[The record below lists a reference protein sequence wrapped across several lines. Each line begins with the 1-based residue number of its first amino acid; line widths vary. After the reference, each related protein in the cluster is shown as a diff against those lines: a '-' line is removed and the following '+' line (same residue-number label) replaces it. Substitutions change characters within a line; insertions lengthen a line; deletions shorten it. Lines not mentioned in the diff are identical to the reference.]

1 MKRSSNNKTTAM
13 TQAEHVRWPTRL
25 VAYSVVWLM
34 LVQTSFVAA
43 QSATVANS
51 AGGSHIIQ
59 APNNVPIVNIAK
71 PNDKGV
77 SHNQY
82 QKFNIDKQGLILNNA
97 KAPTATQLAGFI
109 NANPNLHNNPAATLI
124 INEVIGANRSMLQG
138 YAEIA
143 GQQAG
148 LVIANPYGITCNG
161 CGFINTPR
169 LTLSTGT
176 PNFNNGDLSGF
187 TVNGGSVVIQG
198 LGLNANN
205 VSQFDIIS
213 RSLELN
219 AKLYAQNL
227 NIILGRNEVGY
238 TDLSATALAASG
250 NTPLFALDSSALGG
264 MYANAIRLIG
274 TEAGVGVRALGDVAS
289 HAGQLQ
295 LSADG
300 KIQLNQVYAKQLA
313 QINSISA
320 GIELNNEVR
329 SDGDLSLNAAG
340 QLSNKSL
347 ITAANNITINSQTLE
362 QQGTIAAAINS
373 DYQISGDGRLAIT
386 NSGQINN
393 RGRLISGGATQLN
406 FGNLANQNNGSIHS
420 AASLNLFGN
429 NMSNVGALY
438 AQGNVL
444 VQLTGS
450 ISNSGDI
457 QTAANLML
465 TANSLNNSQGTVSV
479 AGQVFDLN
487 LVGGLSN
494 GAGLI
499 STQAANSRISASQI
513 NNQQGRIEH
522 GDNGRLT
529 ISSTAAGI
537 DNRAGRIQS
546 NSRLHLSQTESQ
558 TLDNSLGILAA
569 DQLSLEAGAIKNSSG
584 LIEAQTLAIKAKT
597 LVNDRHQ
604 GSEQTASI
612 SALSSAENG
621 LVIELSGDLSNTAV
635 LQSNAASASVKANNI
650 TNSGDIIHLGKG
662 RLQLSATQNNRNSG
676 LIIGTGELDLSQ
688 AELDNRQGKII
699 SQKAVL
705 AGGGSSAANLT
716 INSWAGLNN
725 SAGLIRSEGGLQ
737 IKAAALHNQGGE
749 ITGLSSQQQSLQITA
764 GLDNQQGVI
773 QTNAVA
779 FSLSAAS
786 LNNTQ
791 GKITHAGSGEWTLLL
806 SNASGVLNNKQGQL
820 QGNGRLTIR
829 AGRSADNAGQTINNQ
844 QGLIVASH
852 IDSKSAS
859 LDNRGGI
866 IESQTLYLDIVGT
879 LHNSSVIVD
888 DESKG
893 GLIAALSSL
902 VDSLQLKVSELID
915 NQGSLQ
921 SNAENLSLS
930 AKTINNQGKIIH
942 AGQGQLSLSASENLT
957 NAGEISSAGKISISG
972 SNLNNQGGKLYN
984 SNNQSIIIDVAGLV
998 NNDAALIESAGALNL
1013 KAAGLTNKQGKI
1025 SAIGLADSSIS
1036 TSGDLVNGQG
1046 GLIQSNANIFTV
1058 TVKRLG
1064 NQGGVILH
1072 AGEQKLIIASQ
1083 GELNNNGGEILA
1095 NNKLQLLAG
1104 NSALKQKIHNR
1115 DGSIQANEL
1124 SLTALELNNQGGK
1137 VEANKLAITTQADVN
1152 NGRSDSGKLGLLSAL
1167 GSAVDSLV
1175 LAISGKLNNSEGTLQ
1190 TNAES
1195 LDLAA
1200 TEIHNSGN
1208 IIHAGSGRLS
1218 IGSAEQNIQQLN
1230 NQGSIKTNG
1239 QLELY
1244 ANKVDNSGGKLIS
1257 EKDQQLSVAQQ
1268 LNNND
1273 GLIESIGSLNIEA
1286 QSLSNQAGEI
1296 KALGAANSQVVIAAS
1311 LDNSAGGK
1319 IQSNAAS
1326 LSVVAGTLNNAG
1338 GEIEHAGDS
1347 ALSLISKN
1355 GGINND
1361 AGSIKT
1367 NASLVMQSGAANKQA
1382 LSNKAGVIT
1391 AAGLSLQS
1399 GQLDNQAGTIEANSA
1414 EIIVQGDLNNGLG
1427 ANNKSGIINI
1437 LATAFDSLKLTVSQL
1452 LNNGDGTIKSNS
1464 ETYSISAGSIK
1475 NAGIIGHAGGGTL
1488 NVKTNGELN
1497 NKNGEILSLGS
1508 INLGGTSNA
1517 GLASLNNQGGSILAG
1532 AGLSLNSV
1540 GLIANQAGA
1549 LESKTGFMLN
1559 ALSIDNS
1566 NGRLVS
1572 ESGGSDAVTL
1582 SAGFINTEGLLSVKS
1597 NVFSLNA
1604 ASLNNHDGVI
1614 IHANS
1619 NGRLNLNIARIDNT
1633 RTASKSEDFG
1643 LIVATGSAYFNAFN
1657 QITNSGYIQA
1667 GHLEFTNR
1675 QGSISNL
1682 ATGRL
1687 IATGPNSLVITTKDF
1702 DNDNGTVHS
1711 YGALTATIQ
1720 SLDNQGVFQ
1729 SQGNAVISLNS
1740 LSGEGVINSGKD
1752 LDFSYLGDDYTHRSG
1767 VVFSAA
1773 GNLTINNLD
1782 YTFSNEGQINSGGD
1796 IIINAKNL
1804 NNGSSQTQASSPA
1817 VIAAGKKLS
1826 LNIDGTIN
1834 NYQHA
1839 KLSGDGGLQLAAAS
1853 LSNLGIIA
1861 SGADAE
1867 LKVATIN
1874 NKNTLFAAG
1883 KLDVFSRNS
1892 FTNNTGANVYALGDI
1907 SFYGQDE
1914 NSKSASLLNSSGV
1927 IESYAGT
1934 VSIKTALLENK
1945 RTQYTADDEG
1955 VATEDTGIAKILAG
1969 KDIIVAG
1976 GDIKNN
1982 ISLIAA
1988 NRNITLTGA
1997 SLLNQSLT
2005 TGSGTP
2011 MFDGAEGFK
2020 FGVEITDGDDF
2031 ASAIQKSIKSGK
2043 YDSEVFV
2050 TKTIQIYTCVVKMG
2064 KNGCAEPGEPEFK
2077 FNLYKITNDSVSVS
2091 NINVVDSNP
2100 HDSRNSVPSGSEYQ
2114 EMLAGVFSQ
2123 ATFVSY
2129 KNSSESVYMAGRN
2142 YVYYGVSESPIAAPT
2157 LSATIAA
2164 GGTLT
2169 GSFTGQ
2175 IDNVN
2180 IRQNVSGDNTVVRS
2194 QITAASGRS
2203 LTTVTGRNSS
2213 AAGLNTNGIQ
2223 SSTASQSGPANRSRS
2238 SGLSGVLDDKQFGL
2252 SGRDSNISGPAA
2264 INQSQAAL
2272 GNNNNGQPGPDHI
2285 LARVGDITL
2294 AAYNPIDFLR
2304 LPSSPGLFQVNNDP
2318 NHHYLVET
2326 NPAFSQ
2332 YTNFIGSNYF
2342 LKQMGINPETSA
2354 KRLGDA
2360 FYETRLIQDAV
2371 FQTTGQRY
2379 LAANSDGLRFNN
2391 DQDQMRYLM
2400 DNGIAAAQSL
2410 NLTVGIALSADQVA
2424 ALTHDTLWL
2433 VEQEVQGQ
2441 KVLVPV
2447 YYSPNV
2453 RNGDLAASGALL
2465 QGADVQ
2471 LSAAQ
2476 LNNAANINAD
2486 NSLAIDVE
2494 GSLSNQGKLSAAN
2507 LLSVIAAKIS
2517 NALGGIIRT
2526 DDNGSATLIARS
2538 GDIENSGNIEA
2549 GKLELIAREGSI
2561 NNIGG
2566 SVKAVANIEAS
2577 AENDIINKNY
2587 GGRIATIAA
2596 GGNARLK
2603 AIKGSVINNAQV
2615 VTSGSGDKQSIRTGI
2630 APIIKAGGTLNLVA
2644 GKNIENKAGSLAAGG
2659 SLQALAGNNIDI
2671 SAAKTSIK
2679 SQTGN
2684 NASEYTQYAI
2694 NEIKAGAELVLEAGG
2709 ELNLTGVAAS
2719 AGGGVLLKG
2728 DNITISA
2735 VTNKDHSQTSAKR
2748 KKNTT
2753 TTIRN
2758 AKSSIA
2764 ANDGLRI
2771 VAGNDLNI
2779 IGGDLKA
2786 GGDISL
2792 AAGGNTVIESVKDS
2806 DYKYSYEKKKKSLGR
2821 SKTYTSESYDS
2832 TNVASTVKAGKNLTV
2847 NSQLAEDGSIGLTA
2861 SEDVAIVGSELSA
2874 GGELIVAAGDDVEI
2888 LSGVEE
2894 HGAYSK
2900 KKKSGFLGISKKSKS
2915 QLQTKAS
2922 QVASILNAGGNAAV
2936 ISGDDMNFRA
2946 SEVNSLG
2953 NVNLQAGVKDAS
2965 GSITLSAG
2973 TDTEYSKT
2981 ETQKKKMGMS
2991 LSSKSISF
2999 ASASKAGQ
3007 EALSSKSVS
3016 SKVDASQN
3024 ANLLAKEDVNII
3036 GSTVKAGGDVNISAG
3051 RNVNISDVAVENF
3064 DKTWSSKSKSGLSWD
3079 ADRNSVSV
3087 FAGKKTNKLTNTT
3100 NQDGLGR
3107 AQLLAA
3113 NNVNV
3118 SAGETITQVGGDVAA
3133 GQDIVYLA
3141 KDIDIQATQ
3150 QASSEGQ
3157 VNESRASGLG
3167 VKLQHNVGNTIDAL
3181 KNVGKG
3187 EDGVSKGSSVLA
3199 AVDAVSSFVSGPSAS
3214 AHLGSTRSK
3223 TEALQNNSQAAG
3235 ASLSAGRDIHLQA
3248 SNNLTAAGIKASA
3261 GRDINLIAKKV
3272 AIEAAIQHQQFS
3284 SKTVSASDGIVLRGG
3299 GNQASIGGQHTR
3311 ATSDYTSDG
3320 TQAAVAQLQAGRDI
3334 NAVAGTDLSLVGTQ
3348 AQAGRDINLQAGSNL
3363 TIAAA
3368 DNSQQSDLDE
3378 NSFNTG
3384 GGIAISVGSGG
3395 AAIGG
3400 YAEIG
3405 FSKNDLAREGNQKTN
3420 AKLLAGESLNIK
3432 TGQDATIA
3440 GANLEA
3446 KDISLDIGR
3455 NLTVASLQDT
3465 GKVDGQR
3472 MDANVSAT
3480 FGIGFSIS
3488 GSVGYGETEGKKAWV
3503 NEQTSI
3509 VGNNSVDINV
3519 GEHTQIDGAVVA
3531 NLDAEGKDQG
3541 NLSLST
3547 NSLAHTDFKDTN
3559 KEKSFYLNVSG
3570 GYSNQKSSG
3579 TKSAGTGGLA
3589 TGSGVDQKGKS
3600 EDGKGTGSWGVKGNY
3615 SSTNQ
3620 QQDTNATLGQGDITV
3635 RNGDESSLSSINR
3648 DVDQGQVLTKD
3659 KSKETNLYVTSSS
3672 IDAVKGMVIT
3682 DDPNTPE
3689 DESKNN
3695 TFVKWKTDLE
3705 NYSVKTTKMFENM
3718 GKVSETLGAQEN
3730 VFVKVAGAV
3739 AGGMQDAMDKLG
3751 YATAGLFPS
3760 IENHGGVVTQ
3770 LPALV
3775 FGDQQNRVAEIVLKI
3790 NDNGKYEI
3798 DWSQSKIGSDNIDI
3812 TALPKDI
3819 QYAFIN
3825 GIQNALIDA
3834 ARNAAMQTSS
3844 KKVLLAYNPQHGFL
3858 GDLIESGWDTTI
3870 GKALPSGNARQVA
3883 DLLIEAQKQNIPLKG
3898 AAHSQGGLL
3907 LMAALNWLDKGVI
3920 KRDEKSGEFM
3930 FQINGAPVRT
3940 SEFIE
3945 AVEHAGGVIPTNEG
3959 ESKPHNIN
3967 DGDPVPQI
3975 LGGNAKDAGEAW
3987 DAILNIFK
3995 LFDSEISPHSSYV
4008 CTGEF
4013 CANEQEGIEGQ
4024 P

>member
-1 MKRSSNNKTTAM
+1 M
-13 TQAEHVRWPTRL
+13 TQAEQVSWPTRL

-43 QSATVANS
+43 QSATLANS
-51 AGGSHIIQ
+51 AGGSHTLV

-148 LVIANPYGITCNG
+148 LVIANPYGISCNG

-176 PNFNNGDLSGF
+176 PNFNNGNLTGF

-219 AKLYAQNL
+219 ANLYAQNL
-227 NIILGRNEVGY
+227 NIVLGRNEVGY
-238 TDLSATALAASG
+238 TDLSATALAAG
-250 NTPLFALDSSALGG
+250 GGTPLFALDSSAIGG

-289 HAGQLQ
+289 HTGQLQ

-300 KIQLNQVYAKQLA
+300 KIQLQQVYAKQLA

-329 SDGDLSLNAAG
+329 SDGDLSLSAAG

-347 ITAANNITINSQTLE
+347 VTAANNISISSQTLE
-362 QQGTIAAAINS
+362 QQGTIAAAINGE
-373 DYQISGDGRLAIT
+373 YQISGNGQLAIT

-393 RGRLISGGATQLN
+393 RGRLISGGGTQLS

-420 AASLNLFGN
+420 GVKLNLFGN
-429 NMSNVGALY
+429 DISNVGAIY

-444 VQLTGS
+444 AQLTGNLR
-450 ISNSGDI
+450 NSGEI

-465 TANSLNNSQGTVSV
+465 TANSLNNGLGTISA
-479 AGQVFDLN
+479 AGQVFELS
-487 LVGGLSN
+487 LVGGLNNS
-494 GAGLI
+494 AGLI
-499 STQAANSRISASQI
+499 STQAADSRISASQI
-513 NNQQGRIEH
+513 INQQGRIEH
-522 GDNGRLT
+522 GDNGSLT
-529 ISSTAAGI
+529 ISSTATGI

-546 NSRLHLSQTESQ
+546 NNSLRLSQTENQ

-584 LIEAQTLAIKAKT
+584 VIEAQTLAIKAKS
-597 LVNDRHQ
+597 LVNDQHQ

-621 LVIELSGDLSNTAV
+621 LVIELSGDIVNAAV
-635 LQSNAASASVKANNI
+635 LQSNTAGAVVKAKNI

-688 AELDNRQGKII
+688 AELDNRQGEII
-699 SQKAVL
+699 SQKATL

-716 INSWAGLNN
+716 INSRAGLNN

-737 IKAAALHNQGGE
+737 IKAASLNNQGGE
-749 ITGLSSQQQSLQITA
+749 ITGLSAQQQSLNIA
-764 GLDNQQGVI
+764 AALDNQQGLI
-773 QTNAVA
+773 QTNATEFSVA
-779 FSLSAAS
+779 AAS
-786 LNNTQ
+786 LNNAQ
-791 GKITHAGSGEWTLLL
+791 GKITHASSGEWTLLL
-806 SNASGVLNNKQGQL
+806 SNASGVLNNTQGQL

-866 IESQTLYLDIVGT
+866 IESQTLYLDIAGN

-902 VDSLQLKVSELID
+902 VDSMQLKVSELID

-921 SNAENLSLS
+921 SNAEDLALN

-942 AGQGQLSLSASENLT
+942 AGQGQLSLAASKNLT

-984 SNNQSIIIDVAGLV
+984 SNNQSITIDVAGLV
-998 NNDAALIESAGALNL
+998 NNTEALIESAGALNL
-1013 KAAGLTNKQGKI
+1013 KAASLNNDKGKI
-1025 SAIGLADSSIS
+1025 SALGQAASTITLA
-1036 TSGDLVNGQG
+1036 GDLNNGRG
-1046 GLIQSNANIFTV
+1046 GLVQSNADIFTV
-1058 TVKRLG
+1058 TVMSLA
-1064 NQGGVILH
+1064 NQGGTILH
-1072 AGEQKLIIASQ
+1072 AGEQQLLIASQ
-1083 GELNNNGGEILA
+1083 GVLNNDTGKILA

-1104 NSALKQKIHNR
+1104 NSALKQNLNNR
-1115 DGSIQANEL
+1115 DGSIQANQL
-1124 SLTALELNNQGGK
+1124 SLDALELNNQGGTI
-1137 VEANKLAITTQADVN
+1137 EANKLAIKTQADVN
-1152 NGRSDSGKLGLLSAL
+1152 NGRSDSDQLGLISAL

-1175 LAISGKLNNSEGTLQ
+1175 LAISGKLNNNAGTLQ

-1195 LDLAA
+1195 LDLAT
-1200 TEIHNSGN
+1200 TEINNSGS
-1208 IIHAGSGRLS
+1208 IIHAGSGHLI

-1239 QLELY
+1239 RLELY
-1244 ANKVDNSGGKLIS
+1244 ANNVDNSGGKLIS
-1257 EKDQQLSVAQQ
+1257 EKGQRLSVSQQ
-1268 LNNND
+1268 LNNNN
-1273 GLIESIGSLNIEA
+1273 GLIESIAELDVQA
-1286 QSLSNQAGEI
+1286 KSLSNQAGKI
-1296 KALGAANSQVVIAAS
+1296 KALGTSNSQLHITAS

-1326 LSVVAGTLNNAG
+1326 LSIVAGTLNNAG

-1347 ALSLISKN
+1347 ALSLISKS

-1367 NASLVMQSGAANKQA
+1367 NASLVAQSGAANKQL

-1391 AAGLSLQS
+1391 AAGLTLQS
-1399 GQLDNQAGTIEANSA
+1399 GQLNNQGGIIEANSA
-1414 EIIVQGDLNNGLG
+1414 EIITQGDLNNGLG

-1437 LATAFDSLKLTVSQL
+1437 IATALDSLKLTVSQL
-1452 LNNGDGTIKSNS
+1452 LNNGDGTVKSNS

-1475 NAGIIGHAGGGTL
+1475 NAGIIGHAGSGTL
-1488 NVKTNGELN
+1488 NLKTDGELN
-1497 NKNGEILSLGS
+1497 NQNGEILSLGS
-1508 INLGGTSNA
+1508 INLGGTSNT

-1532 AGLSLNSV
+1532 AALSLNST

-1559 ALSIDNS
+1559 ALSLDNS

-1572 ESGGSDAVTL
+1572 ESGGADALTL
-1582 SAGFINTEGLLSVKS
+1582 SAGFINADGLLSVKS

-1633 RTASKSEDFG
+1633 RSASKSEDFG
-1643 LIVATGSAYFNAFN
+1643 LIVSTGSAYFSAFN
-1657 QITNSGYIQA
+1657 QMNNSGYIQA
-1667 GHLEFTNR
+1667 GHLEFTSS
-1675 QGSISNL
+1675 QGNISNL

-1687 IATGPNSLVITTKDF
+1687 IATGPNSLVITAKDF

-1711 YGALTATIQ
+1711 YGALTATVQ
-1720 SLDNQGVFQ
+1720 NLNNQGVFQ
-1729 SQGNAVISLNS
+1729 SQGNTVVSLNS
-1740 LSGEGVINSGKD
+1740 LSGEGVINSGQD
-1752 LDFSYLGDDYTHRSG
+1752 LDFSYLGGDYIHDIDR
-1767 VVFSAA
+1767 VFTAG
-1773 GNLTINNLD
+1773 GNLSINNQG
-1782 YTFSNEGQINSGGD
+1782 YSFTNYGHISSGGN
-1796 IIINAKNL
+1796 INVRAKNL
-1804 NNGSSQTQASSPA
+1804 YNGYDDIESIENGELTAGANLSILLDGVFNNVAGSILSAGADINLKAS
-1817 VIAAGKKLS
+1817 
-1826 LNIDGTIN
+1826 TIEN
-1834 NYQHA
+1834 
-1839 KLSGDGGLQLAAAS
+1839 GGV
-1853 LSNLGIIA
+1853 IA
-1861 SGADAE
+1861 SGGNATLTANSIDNRNTIFSAGE
-1867 LKVATIN
+1867 LDSFT
-1874 NKNTLFAAG
+1874 TT
-1883 KLDVFSRNS
+1883 S

-1934 VSIKTALLENK
+1934 VAINTLWLKNT
-1945 RTQYTADDEG
+1945 RTEYEVSDQG
-1955 VATEDTGIAKILAG
+1955 VVVQDSGAAKILAG
-1969 KDIIVAG
+1969 KDIRIGADKIENV
-1976 GDIKNN
+1976 

-1988 NRNITLTGA
+1988 NKNIDLIGISLINQSASSGGTGGWSDELLQQGAIEVETTGEIHLTAGSGPFVDA
-1997 SLLNQSLT
+1997 IREAMDRGEIKNQILIRKRSLLNVCYQRST
-2005 TGSGTP
+2005 
-2011 MFDGAEGFK
+2011 
-2020 FGVEITDGDDF
+2020 
-2031 ASAIQKSIKSGK
+2031 
-2043 YDSEVFV
+2043 
-2050 TKTIQIYTCVVKMG
+2050 
-2064 KNGCAEPGEPEFK
+2064 NGGCLEPDILYSYS
-2077 FNLYKITNDSVSVS
+2077 LYKITPTQLLEVHSSSSHSETNPSDIDYANLENGNFEAVTDISSLYTGNS
-2091 NINVVDSNP
+2091 SIVDSNETQLYFP
-2100 HDSRNSVPSGSEYQ
+2100 TGNFEARSG
-2114 EMLAGVFSQ
+2114 
-2123 ATFVSY
+2123 
-2129 KNSSESVYMAGRN
+2129 
-2142 YVYYGVSESPIAAPT
+2142 AP
-2157 LSATIAA
+2157 ATIAA
-2164 GGTLT
+2164 GGTFT
-2169 GSFTGQ
+2169 GSFSGQ

-2180 IRQNVSGDNTVVRS
+2180 IRQNVTASNTVERS
-2194 QITAASGRS
+2194 EDTAATGPEQV
-2203 LTTVTGRNSS
+2203 TVTARNKFSVGLKANS
-2213 AAGLNTNGIQ
+2213 AAV
-2223 SSTASQSGPANRSRS
+2223 STASQNSLGGSSRS
-2238 SGLSGVLDDKQFGL
+2238 SGLPGVLVGQQFGL
-2252 SGRDSNISGPAA
+2252 IERKSSGTTAA
-2264 INQSQAAL
+2264 SVNQSQGAL
-2272 GNNNNGQPGPDHI
+2272 ADNANGDSAPGPFTGH
-2285 LARVGDITL
+2285 VGDITL
-2294 AAYNPIDFLR
+2294 ADYNPVDFLQ
-2304 LPSSPGLFQVNNDP
+2304 LPNSPGLFQINKNP

-2332 YTNFIGSNYF
+2332 YTNFIGSDYF
-2342 LKQMGINPETSA
+2342 LKQMGINPETSV

-2379 LAANSDGLRFNN
+2379 LAANSSGLRFNN

-2400 DNGIAAAQSL
+2400 DNGIAAAQRL
-2410 NLTVGIALSADQVA
+2410 NLAVGIALSAEQVA
-2424 ALTHDTLWL
+2424 ALTHDTLWM

-2447 YYSPNV
+2447 YYSPSV
-2453 RNGDLAASGALL
+2453 RNGDLAVSGALL

-2471 LSAAQ
+2471 LVAAE
-2476 LNNAANINAD
+2476 LNNQTNINAD
-2486 NSLAIDVE
+2486 NSLTIDVE
-2494 GSLSNQGKLSAAN
+2494 GGLNNQGKLSAGS
-2507 LLSVIAAKIS
+2507 LLSAIAAKIS

-2526 DDNGSATLIARS
+2526 DDSGSATLIARS
-2538 GDIENSGNIEA
+2538 GDINNRGKIQAGN
-2549 GKLELIAREGSI
+2549 LELIARAGSI
-2561 NNIGG
+2561 NNIG
-2566 SVKAVANIEAS
+2566 SEIKASGDINAEAGNDLLNKNSGRRIASISAGNNANI
-2577 AENDIINKNY
+2577 
-2587 GGRIATIAA
+2587 
-2596 GGNARLK
+2596 NA
-2603 AIKGSVINNAQV
+2603 IQGSVINNAEVQIQG
-2615 VTSGSGDKQSIRTGI
+2615 TGANQSIRTGA
-2630 APIIKAGGTLNLVA
+2630 APIIKAGGNLNLSA
-2644 GKNIENKAGSLAAGG
+2644 GKNIENKAGSLGAGG
-2659 SLQALAGNNIDI
+2659 SLVARAANNIDI
-2671 SAAKTSIK
+2671 SAAKTSTK
-2679 SQTGN
+2679 TQDGSN
-2684 NASEYTQYAI
+2684 SSEHTQYAI

-2709 ELNLTGVAAS
+2709 ELNLTGVAAT

-2728 DNITISA
+2728 DNINITA
-2735 VTNKDHSQTSAKR
+2735 VENKNHSQTSAKR

-2758 AKSSIA
+2758 AKTSIA

-2771 VAGNDLNI
+2771 VAGTDLNI
-2779 IGGDLKA
+2779 KGGDLKA
-2786 GGDISL
+2786 GGDIAL
-2792 AAGGNTVIESVKDS
+2792 AAGGDTVIESVKDS
-2806 DYKYSYEKKKKSLGR
+2806 DYSYSYKKKKKSFGR

-2832 TNVASTVKAGKNLTV
+2832 RNVASTVTAGGNLTV
-2847 NSQLAEDGSIGLTA
+2847 NSQLSEDGSIGLTA

-2900 KKKSGFLGISKKSKS
+2900 KKKSGLLGISKKSKS

-2922 QVASILNAGGNAAV
+2922 QVASTLNAGGNAAV
-2936 ISGDDMNFRA
+2936 ISGDDMSFRA
-2946 SEVNSLG
+2946 SEVNSEG
-2953 NVNLQAGVKDAS
+2953 NVNLQAGVRDAS

-2981 ETQKKKMGMS
+2981 ETQKKKIGVS

-3007 EALSSKSVS
+3007 EALSSKSVG

-3051 RNVNISDVAVENF
+3051 RNVNISDVTVANS
-3064 DKTWSSKSKSGLSWD
+3064 DKTWNSKSKSGLSWD

-3100 NQDGLGR
+3100 SQDDLGR
-3107 AQLLAA
+3107 AQLLAS

-3118 SAGETITQVGGDVAA
+3118 SAAETITQVGGDVVA

-3141 KDIDIQATQ
+3141 KDIDIQAAQ

-3157 VNESRASGLG
+3157 INESRASGLG

-3223 TEALQNNSQAAG
+3223 TETIQTNSQAVG

-3248 SNNLTAAGIKASA
+3248 SNNLTAAAIKASA
-3261 GRDINLIAKKV
+3261 ARDINLIAENV
-3272 AIEAAIQHQQFS
+3272 AVEAAIQHQQFI

-3334 NAVAGTDLSLVGTQ
+3334 NAAAGSDLSLVGIQ
-3348 AQAGRDINLQAGSNL
+3348 AQAGRDINLQAGNNL
-3363 TIAAA
+3363 IITAA

-3446 KDISLDIGR
+3446 KDISLDVGR

-3472 MDANVSAT
+3472 MDANISAT
-3480 FGIGFSIS
+3480 VGIGFSIS

-3509 VGNNSVDINV
+3509 VGSNSVDINV
-3519 GEHTQIDGAVVA
+3519 GKHTQIDGAVIA
-3531 NLDAEGKDQG
+3531 NIDKEGKDQG
-3541 NLSLST
+3541 KLTLNT
-3547 NSLAHTDFKDTN
+3547 NSLAYTDLKDTN

-3579 TKSAGTGGLA
+3579 TNSAGSEGLA
-3589 TGSGVDQKGKS
+3589 NQPGVKGEGAKANGSGS
-3600 EDGKGTGSWGVKGNY
+3600 ASWGVKGNY

-3620 QQDTNATLGQGDITV
+3620 QQDTNATLGQGDIAV
-3635 RNGDESSLSSINR
+3635 RSGDESSPSSINR

-3695 TFVKWKTDLE
+3695 TFMKWKADLE
-3705 NYSVKTTKMFENM
+3705 NYSVKTTKIFENM

-3798 DWSQSKIGSDNIDI
+3798 DWSQSTIGSGNIDI

-3883 DLLIEAQKQNIPLKG
+3883 ELLIEAQKQNIPLKG

-3907 LMAALNWLDKGVI
+3907 LMTALNWLDKGLI
-3920 KRDEKSGEFM
+3920 ERDRDSGVFM
-3930 FQINGAPVRT
+3930 FQINGAPVKT
-3940 SEFIE
+3940 SEFID
-3945 AVEHAGGVIPTNEG
+3945 AVGNAGGVIPKNGG
-3959 ESKPHNIN
+3959 ESAAHNIN
-3967 DGDPVPQI
+3967 AGDPVPLV
-3975 LGGNAKDAGEAW
+3975 LGRNAEDASQAW
-3987 DAILNIFK
+3987 DAILNVLK
-3995 LFDSEISPHSSYV
+3995 LFDSDVSPHSSYV

-4013 CANEQEGIEGQ
+4013 CANEQEGVEGQ